1 MSISLVFTPFLSL
14 FGRLV
19 LLDNN
24 SSLLL
29 IVFIA
34 LQQPQ
39 PSSLPDAIANS
50 LLFQSELVP
59 SSSAAG
65 DACALAHPTAI
76 ESSITIPLPSS
87 PSIVFERSPSPM
99 LDSSA
104 AHSSDSSSS
113 ASLSSDLYDSTPSP
127 PTKLEDQVQVAYAL
141 DDIRLAKTLL
151 LKLKGIEVTG
161 SDDDPRIDEVCNEDF
176 DVYFVPSGPLTL
188 EEADGRPM
196 EGTQCKQRTS
206 GDTLH
211 RDNNVTQGLVP
222 RDILTQTLHEKKPH
236 FNTASWYPPTPPA
249 QPPPGKSFDLLERQ
263 EVVKCMKGRLFPPDA
278 PEQVEDARCTV
289 GLDSLSNNTRH
300 RCRLSAHTQL
310 LDNLLQPVE
319 WKGDRW
325 KAQAAGVP
333 CRRVAN
339 LRSPSSVTQH
349 PYPPPP
355 SSESLTSMSSLLSLR
370 LNSWV
375 SFGSW
380 RSSCTDVTIPDTQV
394 ATPSEC
400 SLPVLLPSTHENQ
413 RDYHYPRCSF
423 IPISLEES
431 PLTLPRPLQS
441 ERQASRDNHNGVVSA
456 ERAASSSDRMRQSIL
471 HWVS

>member
-29 IVFIA
+29 IMLVA

-39 PSSLPDAIANS
+39 PSSLPDATANS
-50 LLFQSELVP
+50 LLLQSESVP

-87 PSIVFERSPSPM
+87 PSIVFEWSPSPM
-99 LDSSA
+99 PDSSA

-113 ASLSSDLYDSTPSP
+113 ASLSSNLYDSTPSP
-127 PTKLEDQVQVAYAL
+127 PTTLEDQVQ
-141 DDIRLAKTLL
+141 TL

-161 SDDDPRIDEVCNEDF
+161 SDDDPGINEDF
-176 DVYFVPSGPLTL
+176 DVYFVPSGPLAL
-188 EEADGRPM
+188 EEADRRAM
-196 EGTQCKQRTS
+196 EETQCKQRTS
-206 GDTLH
+206 GDVLR
-211 RDNNVTQGLVP
+211 RDNNVTQGCKQAATDSL
-222 RDILTQTLHEKKPH
+222 R
-236 FNTASWYPPTPPA
+236 PTVCF
-249 QPPPGKSFDLLERQ
+249 K

-278 PEQVEDARCTV
+278 SEQVEDARCTI

-300 RCRLSAHTQL
+300 RCRLSACTQL

-325 KAQAAGVP
+325 KVQATSIP

-339 LRSPSSVTQH
+339 L
-349 PYPPPP
+349 
-355 SSESLTSMSSLLSLR
+355 
-370 LNSWV
+370 
-375 SFGSW
+375 
-380 RSSCTDVTIPDTQV
+380 
-394 ATPSEC
+394 
-400 SLPVLLPSTHENQ
+400 
-413 RDYHYPRCSF
+413 
-423 IPISLEES
+423 
-431 PLTLPRPLQS
+431 LQS
-441 ERQASRDNHNGVVSA
+441 VVHDSA
-456 ERAASSSDRMRQSIL
+456 PIPSPI
-471 HWVS
+471 V

>member
-34 LQQPQ
+34 L
-39 PSSLPDAIANS
+39 
-50 LLFQSELVP
+50 
-59 SSSAAG
+59 
-65 DACALAHPTAI
+65 
-76 ESSITIPLPSS
+76 
-87 PSIVFERSPSPM
+87 SPSPM
-99 LDSSA
+99 PDSSA

-127 PTKLEDQVQVAYAL
+127 PTKLEDQVQVAYTL

-161 SDDDPRIDEVCNEDF
+161 SDDDPRIDEDF
-176 DVYFVPSGPLTL
+176 DVYFVPSGPLAL

-206 GDTLH
+206 GDALC
-211 RDNNVTQGLVP
+211 RDNNVTQGSVFQARAERYSYSNPTREETPFQYSFMVP
-222 RDILTQTLHEKKPH
+222 TNPSGPTSTRQVIRSPR
-236 FNTASWYPPTPPA
+236 TAGKQAATDLPRPTVCF
-249 QPPPGKSFDLLERQ
+249 K
-263 EVVKCMKGRLFPPDA
+263 EVVKCMKGRLFPPHA

-300 RCRLSAHTQL
+300 RCRPSARTQL

-339 LRSPSSVTQH
+339 LRSPSSMTQH

-355 SSESLTSMSSLLSLR
+355 SSESLTSMSSPLSSR
-370 LNSWV
+370 SNSRV

-413 RDYHYPRCSF
+413 WDYHYPRCSF

-441 ERQASRDNHNGVVSA
+441 ERQASGDNRNGVVSA
-456 ERAASSSDRMRQSIL
+456 ERAASSSGRMRQSVL
-471 HWVS
+471 HRVS